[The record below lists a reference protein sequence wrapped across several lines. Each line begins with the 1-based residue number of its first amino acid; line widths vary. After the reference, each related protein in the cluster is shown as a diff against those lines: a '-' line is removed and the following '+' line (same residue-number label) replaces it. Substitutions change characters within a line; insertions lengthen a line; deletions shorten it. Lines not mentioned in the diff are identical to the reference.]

1 MTRPTHRPQGAGS
14 IAGVELAVPVAVTNR
29 RSRRATAALTGAL
42 VTLAIAVPA
51 FLFAAH
57 AGAATKKSPAATVK
71 VAENEFAIAPSTV
84 TVPAGRV
91 KFVVHNTGK
100 VMHEFIVLRTDT
112 TAATLPVNA
121 KSGRTTENGNGVKD
135 VGEVPD
141 VKAGKTKANTIKLAA
156 GHYVIACNLSG
167 HYMAGMHL
175 DFTVQ

>member
-1 MTRPTHRPQGAGS
+1 MSRPTYRPQGAGT
-14 IAGVELAVPVAVTNR
+14 IAGVELAVPVAVTHR
-29 RSRRATAALTGAL
+29 RSRRMTAVLTGAL
-42 VTLAIAVPA
+42 LTLAATVPA
-51 FLFAAH
+51 VVFAGH
-57 AGAATKKSPAATVK
+57 AGASTKKAPAATVK
-71 VAENEFAIAPSTV
+71 VAENEFSIAPSTL

-141 VKAGKTKANTIKLAA
+141 VKAGRTKANTVKLAP

>member
-1 MTRPTHRPQGAGS
+1 MTRPTYRPQGTGS
-14 IAGVELAVPVAVTNR
+14 VANAELAYPVPVTNR
-29 RSRRATAALTGAL
+29 RSRRLTAVVTGAL
-42 VTLAIAVPA
+42 LTLAVSVPA
-51 FLFAAH
+51 VVFAAH
-57 AGAATKKSPAATVK
+57 AGASTKQVPSATVK
-71 VAENEFAIAPSTV
+71 VTENEFSITPSTV

-100 VMHEFIVLRTDT
+100 VMHEFIVLHTDT
-112 TAATLPVNA
+112 AAAAMPINA
-121 KSGRTTENGNGVKD
+121 KSGRTVENGKGVKD

-141 VKAGKTKANTIKLAA
+141 VKAGKTKSNTIKLAP